1 SSLESR
7 IVTDG
12 ITDLHNLTL
21 SFVNRFSDLLTGVL
35 VKASE
40 VKETSTEEQ
49 MKYEEEIVNR
59 VSGLQEDIKTFE
71 SIVDEMDVFR
81 KTESEQLVEIA
92 ELSKENHVV
101 TESLRQTLE
110 EYNRIQGELVTS
122 LDGVLERVVD

>member
-1 SSLESR
+1 MAESSLESR

-49 MKYEEEIVNR
+49 MKYEEEVW
-59 VSGLQEDIKTFE
+59 T
-71 SIVDEMDVFR
+71 
-81 KTESEQLVEIA
+81 
-92 ELSKENHVV
+92 
-101 TESLRQTLE
+101 
-110 EYNRIQGELVTS
+110 
-122 LDGVLERVVD
+122 DGVCECRLRIVCLVSRMTLRRLNRLWMKWTFFAKRNRLGIG